1 MSIAMLPAF
10 QSKKASRDFWESRLA
25 RLKGCASVQLVNTS
39 FSRIASPLF
48 LKKKK
53 RYVKAK

>member
-1 MSIAMLPAF
+1 MLPAF

-25 RLKGCASVQLVNTS
+25 RLKGCASVQLVSTS
-39 FSRIASPLF
+39 FSRIANPLF
-48 LKKKK
+48 LKKKE

>member
-1 MSIAMLPAF
+1 MLRLFKIKKPAAIFGIAAGSF
-10 QSKKASRDFWESRLA
+10 ESLC
-25 RLKGCASVQLVNTS
+25 LIQLVSTS
-39 FSRIASPLF
+39 FSRIANPLF